1 MLMICES
8 LFVLKKLK
16 EDPNYEVDE
25 IIYGDG
31 GRSLMFCQCTFV
43 PTTANDRDN
52 VIQWIELFQA
62 DCLVRGMQMSL

>member
-8 LFVLKKLK
+8 LFVLKNMK
-16 EDPNYEVDE
+16 EDPNYEDDE

-31 GRSLMFCQCTFV
+31 GRSSMIYQCTFV

-62 DCLVRGMQMSL
+62 DCLVLGRQMSL